1 MPARYHC
8 SRYAHNRY
16 NPGMATIVL
25 AADHAGHPLKE
36 TIRQY
41 LQLEG
46 HDVIDVKPERE
57 DGDDYP
63 EIMREGAEE
72 VVDREA
78 IGIFFG
84 GSGNGEAMAA
94 NKIPGIRAA
103 LCYSPESAKLARA
116 HNNANVACLGA
127 RLVEPGDALE
137 IVDTFLE
144 TAFEGGRHEKRV
156 EDLDALLA

>member
-1 MPARYHC
+1 
-8 SRYAHNRY
+8 
-16 NPGMATIVL
+16 MATIVL
-25 AADHAGHPLKE
+25 ASDHAGHPLKE
-36 TIRQY
+36 TIKQY

-46 HDVIDVKPERE
+46 HEVVDVKPELE
-57 DGDDYP
+57 PGDDYP
-63 EIMREGAEE
+63 DIMREGAEE

-78 IGIFFG
+78 IGMFFG

-127 RLVEPGDALE
+127 RLTEPGDALE

-144 TAFEGGRHEKRV
+144 TEFEGGRHEKRV